1 MDWEKLRDGITTFG
15 EGVGKGFK
23 RVFGSQTDRV
33 VKGLSPVINEIN
45 ELEPW
50 AQSLDQEAMR
60 AEVAKVNRGSG
71 HYT

>member
-33 VKGLSPVINEIN
+33 VKGLSPVIRQFDIKSNSDI
-45 ELEPW
+45 
-50 AQSLDQEAMR
+50 SLNTILGNQVKIREWLI
-60 AEVAKVNRGSG
+60 
-71 HYT
+71 